1 MALRASLQDWAPRRV
16 KLTMDE
22 HLDKMA
28 SIGKRGSSYYCNPV
42 VAGLA
47 GILIWGFVIWGAIGK
62 EAVAAETQAAQA
74 WVTEIWN
81 WLYMSSRNIW
91 LLVLMYVLYK
101 YYDIKLGSEEDKP
114 EFSDLTYFAMLFSC
128 GIATG
133 LWYYS
138 AEAMWHYEG
147 YGTPRWT
154 DHKIWN
160 DNTRAEH
167 AVMMTWFHWGL
178 HGWIAYV
185 LVGVLIGF
193 MTYRRGFPMSMR
205 FTMYPIIGELVY
217 GPLGDM
223 IEVLSILC
231 TIFGI
236 CTSLGLGA
244 MQINKGLVRLDLGT
258 YQGQDYFGC
267 DSSGT
272 CSGRAGIEVNRD
284 TQCIIIVVISGFAI
298 ASVILGLK
306 AGIAMLSQAA
316 FILSFFILVGVLFLD
331 ETWYI
336 LNALTSTLGYYIW
349 YLPRISFHTDAWEE
363 LGKASDGLG
372 GAPDGRGGLKGWM
385 NAWTIFYWGWWI
397 SWGPFVG
404 TFLARI
410 SRGRKLGNFII
421 ASLILPSFWSFIFTG
436 VFGAAQIRISRQAES
451 AGLDMSDA
459 AHTYGSLADKSVIG
473 WNTVGEDGVARWNPV
488 PDGVVRLYNLATE
501 DVIFEHLCY
510 YGTHEF
516 ATLMTVLTL
525 ICIVLYF
532 VTSSDSA
539 SYVVDIF
546 AANGVEEPPTIQ
558 KVFWGCTEGVA
569 AIALLLSADEENPS
583 VALNAVK
590 AIPIVLGLPFT
601 FLLFWM
607 CQALMLVCSEES
619 GKLPIERKNF
629 KTFVFNLELSSAISI
644 PAPFI
649 YCGQVGTKVWGGNA
663 IVYMAGFASM
673 WVVTIVFF
681 CLAAADDAFLS
692 LAAAM
697 YFVFAFA
704 VGGMRTAVR
713 AKLGITGD
721 MVSDAMAG
729 LFAYPWAIGQMAKE
743 DFSAI
748 ESNLKSKE
756 LENPEATA

>member
-1 MALRASLQDWAPRRV
+1 
-16 KLTMDE
+16 MDE

-205 FTMYPIIGELVY
+205 FTLYPIIGELVY
-217 GPLGDM
+217 GVLGD
-223 IEVLSILC
+223 IVEVLSILC
-231 TIFGI
+231 TVFGI
-236 CTSLGLGA
+236 CTDLGLGA
-244 MQINKGLVRLDLGT
+244 VQINKAFVRLDRGT
-258 YQGQDYFGC
+258 YQGRDSYGC
-267 DSSGT
+267 DENGANCT
-272 CSGRAGIEVNRD
+272 GRVGLEVNQ
-284 TQCIIIVVISGFAI
+284 TTECLLIVVITACAI
-298 ASVILGLK
+298 GSVVMGLK
-306 AGIAMLSQAA
+306 KGIAFLSQLAVVLSV
-316 FILSFFILVGVLFLD
+316 FIVLSILFLD
-331 ETWYI
+331 ETWFI
-336 LNALTSTLGYYIW
+336 LNTLTSALGYYIW
-349 YLPRISFHTDAWEE
+349 ILPKVSFHTDAWEE
-363 LGKASDGLG
+363 LGAASSGMG
-372 GAPDGRGGLKGWM
+372 GAPDGRGGKEGWM

-397 SWGPFVG
+397 SWAPFVG

-410 SRGRKLGNFII
+410 SKGRKLGNIIVSCLFIP
-421 ASLILPSFWSFIFTG
+421 SLWTWFVLG
-436 VFGAAQIRISRQAES
+436 VLGAAQIRISRQAES
-451 AGLDMSDA
+451 AGLDMSDV
-459 AHTYGSLADKSVIG
+459 AHTYGSLADKSTIG
-473 WNTVGEDGVARWNPV
+473 WSHTGKDGITQWIPV

-501 DVIFEHLCY
+501 DVLFEHLCA
-510 YGTHEF
+510 YGGHAFGTF
-516 ATLMTVLTL
+516 LTVMMLGIL
-525 ICIVLYF
+525 VLYF
-532 VTSSDSA
+532 VTSADSA
-539 SYVVDIF
+539 AYVIDMMT
-546 AANGVEEPPTIQ
+546 ANGVEERPTMQ
-558 KVFWGCTEGVA
+558 KVFWGCTQGVA
-569 AIALLLSADEENPS
+569 SVALLLSADKENPQ
-583 VALNAVK
+583 ATLDAVK
-590 AIPIVLGLPFT
+590 AIPILLGLPFT
-601 FLLFWM
+601 FLVFWM
-607 CQALMLVCSEES
+607 CQSLILVCKEDAGEI
-619 GKLPIERKNF
+619 PPTRKNF
-629 KTFVFNLELSSAISI
+629 KTFLFNFELPSLISI
-644 PAPFI
+644 IAPFVYGGKI
-649 YCGQVGTKVWGGNA
+649 AGKAWGGKS
-663 IVYMAGFASM
+663 VSYMASFGFL
-673 WVVTIVFF
+673 WVAMIVFLVMGALDKAYF
-681 CLAAADDAFLS
+681 S
-692 LAAAM
+692 LAAAC
-697 YFVFAFA
+697 YFVLGLGI
-704 VGGMRTAVR
+704 GGLRTSVR
-713 AKLGITGD
+713 GKLGITGD

-729 LFAYPWAIGQMAKE
+729 VFALPWTIGQMAVE
-743 DFSAI
+743 EFSCSYSFV
-748 ESNLKSKE
+748 ERSKE
-756 LENPEATA
+756 TSSDSEACQA

>member
-459 AHTYGSLADKSVIG
+459 AHTYGWCCA
-473 WNTVGEDGVARWNPV
+473 
-488 PDGVVRLYNLATE
+488 
-501 DVIFEHLCY
+501 
-510 YGTHEF
+510 
-516 ATLMTVLTL
+516 M
-525 ICIVLYF
+525 
-532 VTSSDSA
+532 
-539 SYVVDIF
+539 
-546 AANGVEEPPTIQ
+546 EP
-558 KVFWGCTEGVA
+558 
-569 AIALLLSADEENPS
+569 
-583 VALNAVK
+583 
-590 AIPIVLGLPFT
+590 
-601 FLLFWM
+601 
-607 CQALMLVCSEES
+607 CS
-619 GKLPIERKNF
+619 
-629 KTFVFNLELSSAISI
+629 
-644 PAPFI
+644 
-649 YCGQVGTKVWGGNA
+649 
-663 IVYMAGFASM
+663 
-673 WVVTIVFF
+673 
-681 CLAAADDAFLS
+681 
-692 LAAAM
+692 
-697 YFVFAFA
+697 
-704 VGGMRTAVR
+704 
-713 AKLGITGD
+713 
-721 MVSDAMAG
+721 
-729 LFAYPWAIGQMAKE
+729 
-743 DFSAI
+743 
-748 ESNLKSKE
+748 
-756 LENPEATA
+756 